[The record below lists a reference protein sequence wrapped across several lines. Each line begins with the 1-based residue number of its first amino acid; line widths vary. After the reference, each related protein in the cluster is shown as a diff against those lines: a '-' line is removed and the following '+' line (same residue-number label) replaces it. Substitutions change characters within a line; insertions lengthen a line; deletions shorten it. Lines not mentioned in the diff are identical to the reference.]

1 MLCSQATLGRKV
13 YHSAFELARARWWVP
28 VTITAFAFAALGLP
42 DGALGV
48 AWPSMRRDF
57 GLPVSG
63 LAVLLLLM
71 MAGHLAAGVGSGPT
85 AARIGP
91 GRLLLWSNLAF
102 AGSAFGFALA
112 PGWWALMLTA
122 LVAGTAAGLI
132 DAGLNTYAAAR
143 LSPGAITMLHGCF
156 GAGAMLGPL
165 LLGRVLE
172 TGRSWRVGYAVI
184 AGALC
189 ALTFV
194 LALARRRLDAT
205 PHTVTAA
212 ATASDPRLAEML
224 GRPGTWLAAGLFFL
238 YTGLEVIPGRWAYS
252 LLAES
257 RGMAPE
263 RAAGAV
269 AAYWGSLSLGRVLL
283 GAVARRV
290 PPRLVLRACLAGTP
304 VGALLLW
311 RGGDGAPSVIGL
323 ALLGLC
329 FAPVFPLMIGL
340 TPERVGSSH
349 AGHAIGLQVAA
360 AALGGGVLP
369 SAIGFLARRTGLEVV
384 GPFLLVTALATLA
397 LYEGSEARARL
408 RPPPSP

>member
-1 MLCSQATLGRKV
+1 
-13 YHSAFELARARWWVP
+13 
-28 VTITAFAFAALGLP
+28 
-42 DGALGV
+42 
-48 AWPSMRRDF
+48 
-57 GLPVSG
+57 
-63 LAVLLLLM
+63 M
-71 MAGHLAAGVGSGPT
+71 MAGHLVAGVGSGPT
-85 AARIGP
+85 AARMGP

-102 AGSAFGFALA
+102 AAGAVGFALA
-112 PGWWALMLTA
+112 PAWWALMLAA
-122 LVAGTAAGLI
+122 LVVGTAAGLI

-165 LLGRVLE
+165 VLGRVLE
-172 TGRSWRVGYAVI
+172 GGRPWRVGYGLI
-184 AGALC
+184 ACALC
-189 ALTFV
+189 AVTFL
-194 LALARRRLDAT
+194 LALSRRQLDAA
-205 PHTVTAA
+205 PRIVTAA
-212 ATASDPRLAEML
+212 TPISDPHLAEMVR
-224 GRPGTWLAAGLFFL
+224 RPGTWLAAGLFFL

-252 LLAES
+252 LLAEA
-257 RGMAPE
+257 RGMATE

-290 PPRLVLRACLAGTP
+290 PPRVVLRACLAGTP

-311 RGGDGAPSVIGL
+311 KGGDGAASVIGL
-323 ALLGLC
+323 ALLGMC

-349 AGHAIGLQVAA
+349 AAHAIGLQVAA

-369 SAIGFLARRTGLEVV
+369 STIGFIARRAGLEVV

-397 LYEGSEARARL
+397 LYEGSEAWARL

>member
-1 MLCSQATLGRKV
+1 
-13 YHSAFELARARWWVP
+13 
-28 VTITAFAFAALGLP
+28 
-42 DGALGV
+42 
-48 AWPSMRRDF
+48 
-57 GLPVSG
+57 
-63 LAVLLLLM
+63 
-71 MAGHLAAGVGSGPT
+71 
-85 AARIGP
+85 
-91 GRLLLWSNLAF
+91 
-102 AGSAFGFALA
+102 
-112 PGWWALMLTA
+112 
-122 LVAGTAAGLI
+122 
-132 DAGLNTYAAAR
+132 
-143 LSPGAITMLHGCF
+143 MLHGCF

-172 TGRSWRVGYAVI
+172 AGRSWRVGYAVV

-189 ALTFV
+189 AVT
-194 LALARRRLDAT
+194 LALALWRRRLDAAPGMVT
-205 PHTVTAA
+205 GAVTVPV
-212 ATASDPRLAEML
+212 SDPQLAEMVR
-224 GRPGTWLAAGLFFL
+224 RPGTWLAAGLFFL

-263 RAAGAV
+263 LAAGAV
-269 AAYWGSLSLGRVLL
+269 AAYWGSLSVGRVLL

-304 VGALLLW
+304 VGSLLLW
-311 RGGDGAPSVIGL
+311 TGGDGASSLIGL

-369 SAIGFLARRTGLEVV
+369 GTIGFLARRPGLEVV
-384 GPFLLVTALATLA
+384 GPFLVVTALATLA

-408 RPPPSP
+408 RSPRSP

>member
-1 MLCSQATLGRKV
+1 VCSEATLGRKV
-13 YHSAFELARARWWVP
+13 YHNHSNVTRAQWWVP
-28 VTITAFAFAALGLP
+28 VTITALAFAALGLP

-48 AWPSMRRDF
+48 AWPSMRRDL
-57 GLPVSG
+57 GRPVSG

-71 MAGHLAAGVGSGPT
+71 MAGHLAAGVGTGPT
-85 AARIGP
+85 VARIGP

-102 AGSAFGFALA
+102 AASAFGFALA
-112 PGWWALMLTA
+112 PGWWTLMLTA
-122 LVAGTAAGLI
+122 LVTGTAAGLI
-132 DAGLNTYAAAR
+132 DAGLNTFAAAR
-143 LSPGAITMLHGCF
+143 FSPGAITMLHGCF

-172 TGRSWRVGYAVI
+172 TGRSWRVGYAII
-184 AGALC
+184 ACALC
-189 ALTFV
+189 AMTLA
-194 LALARRRLDAT
+194 LALARHVLDGTHRAVPAT
-205 PHTVTAA
+205 

-224 GRPGTWLAAGLFFL
+224 GRPGTWLAGGLFFL

-290 PPRLVLRACLAGTP
+290 APRRVLRACLAGTP
-304 VGALLLW
+304 VGAALLW
-311 RGGDGAPSVIGL
+311 TGGDGLPSVIGL
-323 ALLGLC
+323 VILGLC

-369 SAIGFLARRTGLEVV
+369 GAIGFLARRTGLEVV

-397 LYEGSEARARL
+397 LYEGSEAWARL

>member
-1 MLCSQATLGRKV
+1 LRPT
-13 YHSAFELARARWWVP
+13 RWWIP

-57 GLPVSG
+57 GRPVSG

-71 MAGHLAAGVGSGPT
+71 MAGHLGAGVGSGP
-85 AARIGP
+85 AVARIGP

-102 AGSAFGFALA
+102 AASALGFALA
-112 PGWWALMLTA
+112 PGWWALMLAA
-122 LVAGTAAGLI
+122 LVLGTAAGLI

-156 GAGAMLGPL
+156 GGGAMLGPL

-172 TGRSWRVGYAVI
+172 TGRSWRVGYAII
-184 AGALC
+184 AAALC
-189 ALTFV
+189 MLTVV

-205 PHTVTAA
+205 PHTLPAA
-212 ATASDPRLAEML
+212 AADSDPRLTEML

-252 LLAES
+252 LLAEA
-257 RGMAPE
+257 RGMTPE

-290 PPRLVLRACLAGTP
+290 PPRLVLRLCLAGTP
-304 VGALLLW
+304 MGALLLW
-311 RGGDGAPSVIGL
+311 TGGDGAPSVVGL

-369 SAIGFLARRTGLEVV
+369 GAIGFLARRTGLEVV
-384 GPFLLVTALATLA
+384 GPFLMVTALATLA
-397 LYEGSEARARL
+397 LYEGSELRARL
-408 RPPPSP
+408 RPRPSP

>member
-1 MLCSQATLGRKV
+1 
-13 YHSAFELARARWWVP
+13 
-28 VTITAFAFAALGLP
+28 
-42 DGALGV
+42 
-48 AWPSMRRDF
+48 
-57 GLPVSG
+57 VSG

-71 MAGHLAAGVGSGPT
+71 MAGHLAAGAGGGP
-85 AARIGP
+85 AVARIGP

-102 AGSAFGFALA
+102 AASAFGFALA
-112 PGWWALMLTA
+112 PGGWALMLSA
-122 LVAGTAAGLI
+122 LVTGTAAGLI
-132 DAGLNTYAAAR
+132 DAGLNTFAAAR
-143 LSPGAITMLHGCF
+143 FSPGAITMLHGCF

-172 TGRSWRVGYAVI
+172 TGRSWRTGYAIV
-184 AGALC
+184 ACALC
-189 ALTFV
+189 AVTFA
-194 LALARRRLDAT
+194 LALSMRRLDAT
-205 PHTVTAA
+205 PRIVTGPAPV
-212 ATASDPRLAEML
+212 SDPQLAEMVR
-224 GRPGTWLAAGLFFL
+224 RPGTWLAAGLFFL

-252 LLAES
+252 LLAEA

-269 AAYWGSLSLGRVLL
+269 AAYWGSLSVGRVLL

-290 PPRLVLRACLAGTP
+290 PPRLVLRVCLAGTP
-304 VGALLLW
+304 VGSLLLW
-311 RGGDGAPSVIGL
+311 TGGDGAPSVIGL

-369 SAIGFLARRTGLEVV
+369 GAIGFLARRTGLEVV
-384 GPFLLVTALATLA
+384 GPFLFVPALATLA
-397 LYEGSEARARL
+397 LYEGSEAWTRL

>member
-1 MLCSQATLGRKV
+1 
-13 YHSAFELARARWWVP
+13 
-28 VTITAFAFAALGLP
+28 
-42 DGALGV
+42 
-48 AWPSMRRDF
+48 MRRDF
-57 GLPVSG
+57 GRPVSG

-71 MAGHLAAGVGSGPT
+71 MAGHLVAGVGSGP
-85 AARIGP
+85 AAVRMGP
-91 GRLLLWSNLAF
+91 ARLLLWSNLAF
-102 AGSAFGFALA
+102 AAGAVGFALA
-112 PGWWALMLTA
+112 PAWWALMLAA
-122 LVAGTAAGLI
+122 LVVGTAAGLI

-165 LLGRVLE
+165 VLGRVLE
-172 TGRSWRVGYAVI
+172 GGRSWRVGYGVI
-184 AGALC
+184 ACALC
-189 ALTFV
+189 AVTVL
-194 LALARRRLDAT
+194 LALSRRRLDAA
-205 PHTVTAA
+205 PRIVTAA
-212 ATASDPRLAEML
+212 TSVSDPHLAEMVR
-224 GRPGTWLAAGLFFL
+224 RPGTWLAAGLFFL

-252 LLAES
+252 LLAEA
-257 RGMAPE
+257 RGMATE

-290 PPRLVLRACLAGTP
+290 PPRVVLRACLAGTP

-311 RGGDGAPSVIGL
+311 RGGDGAASVIGL

-349 AGHAIGLQVAA
+349 AAHAIGLQVAA

-369 SAIGFLARRTGLEVV
+369 STIGFIARRTGLEVV

-397 LYEGSEARARL
+397 LYEGSEAWARL